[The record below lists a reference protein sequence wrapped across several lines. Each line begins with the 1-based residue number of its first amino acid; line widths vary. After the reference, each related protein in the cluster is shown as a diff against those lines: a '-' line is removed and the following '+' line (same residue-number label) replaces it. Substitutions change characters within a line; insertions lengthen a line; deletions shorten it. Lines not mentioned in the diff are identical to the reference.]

1 MSTQTSDDRLV
12 TLAVVLLGA
21 LLVLPLLFV
30 GLGRG
35 GYGMMGTWG
44 GHMWAGGTGMTGW
57 AFLLWTL
64 VRFLVLAALVAGGY
78 LLYRSVTGDDRDAA
92 MAELRRAYAR
102 GDLSD
107 EEFERRRETLERED

>member
-21 LLVLPLLFV
+21 LLVLPLLFM
-30 GLGRG
+30 GLGMG

-44 GHMWAGGTGMTGW
+44 GHMWDGGTGTAGW
-57 AFLLWTL
+57 AFLLSVL
-64 VRFLVLAALVAGGY
+64 LRFLVLAALVAGGY

-107 EEFERRRETLERED
+107 DEFERRRETLERED